1 MYAWCDFT
9 TVMKSD
15 KSIFIWNEFN
25 NALLFLPEKL
35 DQFNIKHIE
44 IKYTLWIL
52 NEISVHTD
60 FGTDNIYS
68 NILIGAEKRGL
79 EAGLFLF

>member
-1 MYAWCDFT
+1 MFKMSFKKLYSFR
-9 TVMKSD
+9 
-15 KSIFIWNEFN
+15 
-25 NALLFLPEKL
+25 PEKL

-44 IKYTLWIL
+44 IKYTLRIL

-68 NILIGAEKRGL
+68 NKYIDRG
-79 EAGLFLF
+79 